1 MMEFDLVKKL
11 FKYQDGE
18 LYWLKKCNKKHGID
32 NPAGTINSNG
42 YRIITFNGKKMNAH
56 RLIWLWHGKELPIII
71 DHINGNL
78 LDNRIEN
85 LRAANVASNGWN
97 SKIKSDNTSGVRGVS
112 WCNTYKKWIVQLFKN
127 NKKLT
132 ARFKDFDEACQ
143 FATAK
148 RKELHGEFFT
158 ERLV

>member
-1 MMEFDLVKKL
+1 
-11 FKYQDGE
+11 
-18 LYWLKKCNKKHGID
+18 
-32 NPAGTINSNG
+32 
-42 YRIITFNGKKMNAH
+42 MNAH

-85 LRAANVASNGWN
+85 LRTADVASNGWN

-112 WCNTYKKWIVQLFKN
+112 WCNTYKKWVVQLFKN